1 VKLRVFEAHEGRCH
15 ISGAKIMPGMQWHCD
30 HVIPLIEGGGNRESN
45 LAPAL
50 VQCHKRKTASE
61 VARKAK
67 ANRLRQ
73 KHLGIEKKKKSQWP
87 CGKDSPLK
95 KKLNGDVVLR

>member
-1 VKLRVFEAHEGRCH
+1 VFEAHEGRCH
-15 ISGAKIMPGMQWHCD
+15 ISGTKIMPGMQWHCD
-30 HVIPLIEGGGNRESN
+30 HVIPLIEGGENRESN

-50 VQCHKRKTASE
+50 VQHHKCKTTSE